1 MLFPP
6 SLDEMIGED
15 DLARVI
21 VDAVDQLDLSA
32 IEGSYNQEG
41 DGRSAIDPAS
51 MLATLI
57 YAYAHKVLSS
67 RQIEIACRYQVVY
80 RWLSGQAQPDHAT
93 IARFR
98 QRHSAV
104 FQDLFAQVLDL
115 VRRYGLG
122 RAGTIALDGTKLK
135 GNAALEANKTLKSIT
150 KELTESAQ
158 IRDLA
163 ENAKHGKKRGDEL
176 PKHLRGAE
184 NRRRRLEEAK
194 RQIEAEQRGEAE
206 VQQEKIETRAAEERA
221 TGRKKRGR
229 KPKPP
234 KPEPEPDAKANTTDP
249 DSRPLKTRQG
259 FVQGFNAQ
267 AVVSLDQIIL
277 AADIV
282 QDANDVKQLL
292 PMVKQA
298 QANVART
305 AAKGVAAE
313 IEAVLADAGYASEA
327 NLEGLEGLGV
337 EGFIPSTKTWKLRQE
352 LKVKGRPRG
361 QMKKGMTR
369 TQRMERKL
377 RTMGGEK
384 AYKARGK
391 TIEPVFGQTKHGFQ
405 TLTRRGLAAAKA
417 DWAML
422 CLAHNVKKFWRARKA
437 A

>member
-1 MLFPP
+1 
-6 SLDEMIGED
+6 MIGED

-32 IEGSYNQEG
+32 IEASYNQDG
-41 DGRSAIDPAS
+41 DGRSAIDPAA
-51 MLATLI
+51 MLATLV

-98 QRHSAV
+98 QRHSKA

-122 RAGTIALDGTKLK
+122 EAGTIALDGTKLK
-135 GNAALEANKTLKSIT
+135 GNAALEANKTLKAIT
-150 KELTESAQ
+150 RELTESAQ

-163 ENAKHGKKRGDEL
+163 ENAKFGKKRGDEL

-194 RQIEAEQRGEAE
+194 RQIEAEQHGEAAA
-206 VQQEKIETRAAEERA
+206 QQEKIEKREAEERA

-229 KPKPP
+229 KPKP
-234 KPEPEPDAKANTTDP
+234 PEPEPDAKANTTDP

-277 AADIV
+277 AADVV

-298 QANVART
+298 QANVARI
-305 AAKGVAAE
+305 AAEGVAPE
-313 IEAVLADAGYASEA
+313 ITAVLADAGYASEA

-337 EGFIPSTKTWKLRQE
+337 EGFIPSSKSWKLRKE
-352 LKVKGRPRG
+352 LKAKGRPRG
-361 QMKKGMTR
+361 RMKKGMTR

-377 RTMGGEK
+377 RTVRGEK
-384 AYKARGK
+384 AYKARGQ

-417 DWAML
+417 DWNLL
-422 CLAHNVKKFWRARKA
+422 CLAHNVKKLWRARKA

>member
-6 SLDEMIGED
+6 SLDDLIGED
-15 DLARVI
+15 HLARVI
-21 VDAVDQLDLSA
+21 ADAVDQLDLSA
-32 IEGSYNQEG
+32 IEASYNQDG
-41 DGRSAIDPAS
+41 DGRSAIDPAA

-57 YAYAHKVLSS
+57 YAYAHKLLSS
-67 RQIEIACRYQVVY
+67 RQIEIACQDRVVY
-80 RWLSGQAQPDHAT
+80 RWLSGQTEPDHAT

-98 QRHSAV
+98 LRHSAV

-135 GNAALEANKTLKSIT
+135 GSAAMEANKSLKTIT

-163 ENAKHGKKRGDEL
+163 ENAKFGRKRGDEL
-176 PKHLRGAE
+176 PKHLRGSE

-194 RQIEAEQRGEAE
+194 RQIEAEQEGKATN
-206 VQQEKIETRAAEERA
+206 QQEKIEKREAEERA

-249 DSRPLKTRQG
+249 DSRCLKTRQG
-259 FVQGFNAQ
+259 FLQGYNAQ
-267 AVVSLDQIIL
+267 AVVALDQIIL
-277 AADIV
+277 AADVV

-292 PMVKQA
+292 PMVEQA
-298 QANVART
+298 QRNVART
-305 AAKGVAAE
+305 DAKGAAAE
-313 IEAVLADAGYASEA
+313 IRAVLADAGYASEA
-327 NLEGLEGLGV
+327 NFKGLEALKV
-337 EGFIPSTKTWKLRQE
+337 EGFIPSSKTWKLRQD
-352 LKVKGRPRG
+352 LKAKGRPRG
-361 QMKKGMTR
+361 RMKKGMTL

-377 RTMGGEK
+377 RTVRGEK

-391 TIEPVFGQTKHGFQ
+391 TIEPVFGQTKHDFQ

-417 DWAML
+417 DWVML
-422 CLAHNVKKFWRARKA
+422 CLAHNIKKLWRAKMA

>member
-6 SLDEMIGED
+6 SLDDLIGED
-15 DLARVI
+15 HLARVI

-41 DGRSAIDPAS
+41 DGCSAIDPAA

-57 YAYAHKVLSS
+57 YAYANKLLSS
-67 RQIEIACRYQVVY
+67 RQVELACCDRVVY
-80 RWLSGQAQPDHAT
+80 RWLSGQTEPDHAT

-104 FQDLFAQVLDL
+104 FQDLFVQVLDL

-122 RAGTIALDGTKLK
+122 KAGTIALDGTKLK
-135 GNAALEANKTLKSIT
+135 GNAAMDQNKTLKAIT

-158 IRDLA
+158 IKDLA
-163 ENAKHGKKRGDEL
+163 ENAKFGKKRGDEL
-176 PKHLRGAE
+176 PKRLRGAE
-184 NRRRRLEEAK
+184 NRRRQLEEAK
-194 RQIEAEQRGEAE
+194 RQIEAEQRGEAA
-206 VQQEKIETRAAEERA
+206 VQQEKIEKREKEERA

-234 KPEPEPDAKANTTDP
+234 KPEPEPDAKANITDP
-249 DSRPLKTRQG
+249 DSRCLKARQG
-259 FVQGFNAQ
+259 FVQGYNAQ
-267 AVVSLDQIIL
+267 AVVALDQIIL

-282 QDANDVKQLL
+282 QDANDTQQLL
-292 PMVKQA
+292 PMVQQA

-305 AAKGVAAE
+305 ATTAAAPE
-313 IEAVLADAGYASEA
+313 IKAVLADAGYASEA
-327 NLEGLEGLGV
+327 NLKGLEGLGV
-337 EGFIPSTKTWKLRQE
+337 EGFIPSTKTWKLHQE
-352 LKVKGRPRG
+352 LKAKGRPRG
-361 QMKKGMTR
+361 RMKKGMTR

-377 RTMGGEK
+377 RTMRGEK

-391 TIEPVFGQTKHGFQ
+391 TIEPVFGQTKHDFQ
-405 TLTRRGLAAAKA
+405 TLTHRGLAAAKA

-422 CLAHNVKKFWRARKA
+422 CLAHNVKKLWRAKKA

>member
-6 SLDEMIGED
+6 SLDELIAED
-15 DLARVI
+15 HLARVI
-21 VDAVDQLDLSA
+21 VDSVDQLDLSA
-32 IEGSYNQEG
+32 IEGSYNQDG
-41 DGRSAIDPAS
+41 DGRSAIDPSA

-57 YAYAHKVLSS
+57 YAYAHKLLSS
-67 RQIEIACRYQVVY
+67 RQIEIACREQVVY
-80 RWLSGQAQPDHAT
+80 RWLSVQAQPDHAT

-122 RAGTIALDGTKLK
+122 KAGTIALDGTKLK
-135 GNAALEANKTLKSIT
+135 GNAALEANKTLKKIT
-150 KELTESAQ
+150 KELTEAAH

-163 ENAKHGKKRGDEL
+163 ENARFGKKRGDEL

-206 VQQEKIETRAAEERA
+206 VQQGKIEKREAEERA
-221 TGRKKRGR
+221 TGRRKRGR

-234 KPEPEPDAKANTTDP
+234 KLEPEPDAKANVTDP
-249 DSRPLKTRQG
+249 DSRCLKARQG
-259 FVQGFNAQ
+259 FIQGYNAQ

-305 AAKGVAAE
+305 AAKGAAE
-313 IEAVLADAGYASEA
+313 IKAVLADAGYASEA
-327 NLEGLEGLGV
+327 NLTELEQLTV

-352 LKVKGRPRG
+352 LKAKGRPRG
-361 QMKKGMTR
+361 RMKKGLTR

-377 RTMGGEK
+377 RTVRGEK

-391 TIEPVFGQTKHGFQ
+391 TIEPVFGQIKHGFQ

-417 DWAML
+417 DWALL
-422 CLAHNVKKFWRARKA
+422 CLAHNVKKLWRAKQA

>member
-32 IEGSYNQEG
+32 IEASYNQDG
-41 DGRSAIDPAS
+41 DGRSAIDPAA
-51 MLATLI
+51 MLATLV

-98 QRHSAV
+98 QRHSKA

-122 RAGTIALDGTKLK
+122 EAGTIALDGTKLK
-135 GNAALEANKTLKSIT
+135 GNAALEANKTLKAIT
-150 KELTESAQ
+150 RELTESAQ

-163 ENAKHGKKRGDEL
+163 ENAKFGKKRGDEL

-194 RQIEAEQRGEAE
+194 RQIEAEQHGEAAA
-206 VQQEKIETRAAEERA
+206 QQEKIEKREAEERA

-229 KPKPP
+229 KPKP
-234 KPEPEPDAKANTTDP
+234 PEPEPDAKANTTDP

-277 AADIV
+277 AADVV

-298 QANVART
+298 QANVARI
-305 AAKGVAAE
+305 AAEGVAPE
-313 IEAVLADAGYASEA
+313 ITAVLADAGYASEA

-337 EGFIPSTKTWKLRQE
+337 EGFIPSSKSWKLRKE
-352 LKVKGRPRG
+352 LKAKGRPRG
-361 QMKKGMTR
+361 RMKKGMTR

-377 RTMGGEK
+377 RTVRGEK
-384 AYKARGK
+384 AYKARGQ

-417 DWAML
+417 DWNLL
-422 CLAHNVKKFWRARKA
+422 CLAHNVKKLWRARKA